1 MRTFCLISAAVLAL
15 ILQTRLSFYGIS
27 PNLTAAV
34 VYYIGI
40 NNAPS
45 KALFWGSLIGLVED
59 SIAGN
64 ILGPHLL
71 GKGLTGFFSAVIFR
85 GWFIWTPVMGMF
97 GLASLT
103 AMDSL
108 AVFLSESIFA
118 KMPAYPLKV
127 ILILL
132 VQGVMNFTIGALLK
146 PRDAD

>member
-1 MRTFCLISAAVLAL
+1 MRTFCLISAAVLSL

-40 NNAPS
+40 NSSAS

-64 ILGPHLL
+64 MLGPHML

-85 GWFIWTPVMGMF
+85 GWFIWTPVIGMF

-103 AMDSL
+103 IIDSL
-108 AVFLSESIFA
+108 SVFLSESIFA
-118 KMPAYPLKV
+118 NMPVYPSKV
-127 ILILL
+127 ILILV
-132 VQGVMNFTIGALLK
+132 VQGVINFALGVLMK